1 MSRRV
6 RVGSGVRIGRC
17 APLIRSPERPEPS
30 RAVQRQFWHL
40 IATGITSAEAAPR
53 VGASVPVG
61 SRWLFHT
68 GGMPPIALAEPTG
81 RYLSFEERQ
90 EIALLRARQVG
101 VPGDRRQGRTRP
113 GDDLP
118 RAAPQ
123 RGHTRREAGVPGAG
137 RAVEGTS
144 GRQTTEEGL
153 ATNDGLREYV
163 QERLPSWANSG
174 VTAGGQAKTDARD
187 ACVIAETLRH
197 RGDLGEVEGRHLAR
211 DRAAAAGDP
220 SHRPGGP
227 NQRARRHWLPP
238 STPSE
243 SASPRRWSSS
253 DGSAGP

>member
-17 APLIRSPERPEPS
+17 DPLMRSPERPEPS

-81 RYLSFEERQ
+81 RYLSFEERK
-90 EIALLRARQVG
+90 EFALLRGQAGRRA
-101 VPGDRRQGRTRP
+101 GDRRQGRTRP

-123 RGHTRREAGVPGAG
+123 RGHTRREAGVPGVG
-137 RAVEGTS
+137 RAVEGTA

-163 QERLPSWANSG
+163 QERLPEL
-174 VTAGGQAKTDARD
+174 GQLRCHCRRSSQDR
-187 ACVIAETLRH
+187 CPRRLRH
-197 RGDLGEVEGRHLAR
+197 CRDPATSRRSGRGGR
-211 DRAAAAGDP
+211 
-220 SHRPGGP
+220 S
-227 NQRARRHWLPP
+227 PP
-238 STPSE
+238 RS
-243 SASPRRWSSS
+243 
-253 DGSAGP
+253 